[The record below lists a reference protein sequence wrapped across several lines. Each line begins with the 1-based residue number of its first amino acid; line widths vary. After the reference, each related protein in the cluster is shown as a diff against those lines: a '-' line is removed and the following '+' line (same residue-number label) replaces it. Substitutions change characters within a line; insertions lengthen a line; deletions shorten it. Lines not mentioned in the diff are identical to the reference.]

1 MQKGE
6 QTIPISERPAESRA
20 GDILLLPIAIFAF
33 WTIAYQLVLIVRWPA
48 KTIIWCFLA
57 IAIAGF
63 LLLGRLWKKTNATPG
78 RGYRFHLS
86 QVLLVA
92 LGLLCAITVL
102 FVRRPNQD
110 DVVYFHRALSQLSAL
125 DQPIFLR
132 QTSVDVDAAAF
143 SPVHLATSYEM
154 LMAFL
159 GNYLGIDPLY
169 FYQIVGHA
177 VAVFAIPFVLY
188 WCARRFGLD
197 RWPAAIGALLGVG
210 FLLVDNPG
218 PAVVGTVSRYW
229 TFGMAATYLW
239 QGKVIVWILALPLA
253 LALSYRF
260 LSQGNRSDLVWLTLL
275 GIASVGVSNPAL
287 YLIPAVIGCSW
298 VAFFTTELFEHK
310 KSEDLEKQIRR
321 GLFLIIPLVYPIGI
335 LVLLMI
341 NIIPKPVDISMYGPT
356 YMPWVESMKF
366 FVGGPAEYVRNI
378 LLMIAV
384 PLVVIRR
391 KTGLF
396 LFCYICAVWLSC
408 LNPLLGPWW
417 MRHIMALCHHRLNY
431 LVPLPLLCAML
442 PAAGPRLLGR
452 APGSPLGDRLLLTGA
467 LLAVIISF
475 LYTYRA
481 LSITPISGQAGW
493 KSPLEYQ
500 LVKENTDFAR
510 AAGKYIEHNKLL
522 APTWTAGCELALLFP
537 KMKVA
542 APRFVTHYFTNAGNP
557 EEGILRRQAQV
568 FVEGDRSENS
578 KRLQLLEAKF
588 RQVIESGRA
597 NAVAV
602 PESESQRVLATLKS
616 INPGWHRVLE
626 AGGLVLILPGNGE
639 RQTRIRNVERD
650 NVRHYRVRCYFD
662 DANRFTY
669 HSGFSLTES
678 DRKGMSPRFV
688 TWQIIMFLLCRVSR
702 S

>member
-1 MQKGE
+1 M
-6 QTIPISERPAESRA
+6 SDRLSESRA
-20 GDILLLPIAIFAF
+20 GDVLLLPVAAGAF
-33 WTIAYQLVLIVRWPA
+33 WTLAYQLVLVLRWPA
-48 KTIIWCFLA
+48 KTITWCFLA

-78 RGYRFHLS
+78 EGYRFHPS

-92 LGLLCAITVL
+92 LGLLYAITVL

-132 QTSVDVDAAAF
+132 QTSVDMDAAAF
-143 SPVHLATSYEM
+143 SPVHLATSFEM

-159 GNYLGIDPLY
+159 GHYLGIDPLY

-341 NIIPKPVDISMYGPT
+341 NIIPKPVDISRYGPT

-378 LLMIAV
+378 VLMIAV

-452 APGSPLGDRLLLTGA
+452 APGGPLGDRLLLTGA

-475 LYTYRA
+475 LYSYRA

-597 NAVAV
+597 NAIAV

-626 AGGLVLILPGNGE
+626 AGGLVLILPANGE

-650 NVRHYRVRCYFD
+650 NVRHYCVRCYFD

>member
-1 MQKGE
+1 MQKSE
-6 QTIPISERPAESRA
+6 KTMLISKRPAESHA
-20 GDILLLPIAIFAF
+20 GDILLLPIAILAF
-33 WTIAYQLVLIVRWPA
+33 WALAYQLVLIVRWPA
-48 KTIIWCFLA
+48 KTIIWCFLT

-63 LLLGRLWKKTNATPG
+63 LLLGRLWKKTNSTPG
-78 RGYRFHLS
+78 KGYRFHLS
-86 QVLLVA
+86 QILLLV
-92 LGLLCAITVL
+92 LGFAYATTVL

-125 DQPIFLR
+125 NQPIFLR
-132 QTSVDVDAAAF
+132 QTSVDMDAAAF
-143 SPVHLATSYEM
+143 SPVHLATSHEM

-159 GNYLGIDPLY
+159 GHYVGIDPLY
-169 FYQIVGHA
+169 FYQIIGHA

-188 WCARRFGLD
+188 WCVRRFGLD

-229 TFGMAATYLW
+229 TFGMAASYLW

-275 GIASVGVSNPAL
+275 GIASVGASNTAL

-298 VAFFTTELFEHK
+298 LAFFTTQLFENK
-310 KSEDLEKQIRR
+310 ELKGLKKQIRR

-335 LVLLMI
+335 LVLLII
-341 NIIPKPVDISMYGPT
+341 NIIPKPVDIRMYGPT
-356 YMPWVESMKF
+356 YMRWVESMTF
-366 FVGGPAEYVRNI
+366 FVGGPAGYVRNAV
-378 LLMIAV
+378 LMTAV
-384 PLVVIRR
+384 PLVIVRG
-391 KTGLF
+391 KTGIF
-396 LFCYICAVWLSC
+396 LFFYTCAIWLSC

-431 LVPLPLLCAML
+431 LLPLPLLCAML

-452 APGSPLGDRLLLTGA
+452 APGGPLGDRLLLAGA

-475 LYTYRA
+475 FYSYRA
-481 LSITPISGQAGW
+481 LSITPISKQAGW

-510 AAGKYIEHNKLL
+510 AAGKYIEHSKLL
-522 APTWTAGCELALLFP
+522 APTWTAGCELPLLFP
-537 KMKVA
+537 EMKVV
-542 APRFVTHYFTNAGNP
+542 APRFVTHYFANAGTS
-557 EEGILRRQAQV
+557 EEGVLRRQAQV
-568 FVEGDRSENS
+568 FVERDDSENP
-578 KRLQLLEAKF
+578 KRFQLLEAKF

-602 PESESQRVLATLKS
+602 SESESQRVLATLKS
-616 INPGWHRVLE
+616 INRGWHRVLE
-626 AGGLVLILPGNGE
+626 AGGLVLLLP
-639 RQTRIRNVERD
+639 
-650 NVRHYRVRCYFD
+650 
-662 DANRFTY
+662 A
-669 HSGFSLTES
+669 
-678 DRKGMSPRFV
+678 K
-688 TWQIIMFLLCRVSR
+688 
-702 S
+702 